1 MDVHRRNESSVMY
14 LNPRYPFCDDD
25 PAPFAMGCFAVDG
38 KIELSF
44 DQTGTVICF
53 GD

>member
-14 LNPRYPFCDDD
+14 LDPRHPFRDHD
-25 PAPFAMGCFAVDG
+25 PAPFPMGCFAVDG

-44 DQTGTVICF
+44 NQTGPVICF